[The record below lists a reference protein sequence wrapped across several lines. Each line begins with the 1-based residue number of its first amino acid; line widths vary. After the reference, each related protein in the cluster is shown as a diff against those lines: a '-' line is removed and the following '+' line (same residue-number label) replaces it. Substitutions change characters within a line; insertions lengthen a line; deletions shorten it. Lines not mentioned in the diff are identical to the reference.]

1 MTKQEKIIEKLL
13 NRPLSLKYYE
23 IENLFN
29 NYRFQIENRKWSH
42 KKITLNEDEEKYVI
56 IPIHNNDCKDV
67 YKILL
72 KKFYLLTK

>member
-13 NRPLSLKYYE
+13 ERPTSLKYSE

-29 NYRFQIENRKWSH
+29 NEKFKIEQRKWSH
-42 KKITLNEDEEKYVI
+42 IKITLIEDEEKYI
-56 IPIHNNDCKDV
+56 NIPLHNNDCKDV
-67 YKILL
+67 YKIKL

>member
-29 NYRFQIENRKWSH
+29 NDRFQIENRKWSH